1 MSWAGVSSNQEK
13 MEIVDS
19 REDADLEEEEK
30 ERRGRRGRW
39 RRWRRR
45 KMMSVGRAR

>member
-1 MSWAGVSSNQEK
+1 

-30 ERRGRRGRW
+30 EEKGEKGEMEEKDDDERGEGEVD
-39 RRWRRR
+39 
-45 KMMSVGRAR
+45 KKGG